1 MKTIYIILLCVFF
14 STLGFSQKNSQ
25 YKKELKA
32 ANLAYEKADYLN
44 AFNYFS
50 DLIKKDTSDAELWFK
65 AGASLF
71 NMNKMDTSSTY
82 YFEKSKTKI
91 PEAHYYLG
99 KTYQLQGQTR
109 KALDELY
116 HFKSVNKEESIENSE
131 VDKVIRACE
140 SNIKE
145 EANKESF
152 IVRNLGSGINS
163 KYPEYVP
170 LVWNVNGSLI
180 FTSRRAD
187 SKGGLKDPYGR
198 YYEDI
203 YVAQKTST
211 GWSKPGPIGDDINTQ
226 THDACVAMSPS
237 GNELIIYRT
246 DEKQTG
252 GDFYLCQF
260 DGTKWSLPQKMGP
273 EINSEYLEASACFS
287 SDGTEIVFS
296 SNRPGGFGGKD
307 LYRIRKFMNGKY
319 SLPFNLGPD
328 INTNEDEDAP
338 FVDKDNTLYFSSK
351 GHNSIGEYDIF
362 KSAFDAENLKWL
374 EAKTLGVPIN
384 SPNDDIYFMK
394 IEDSQKALFTSRR
407 EGGFGDADLYQIDFE
422 ESSQVIVYCKLNTVI
437 EKSELKDLVMSC
449 YDAETGQLE
458 GIYRPNK
465 NYMSM
470 ILVMTKDKPYKM
482 ILEGNM
488 IEPVIKRM
496 TFATGDTEISLEVS
510 KRIK

>member
-1 MKTIYIILLCVFF
+1 MKQFYIILFTLAHFTLVFP
-14 STLGFSQKNSQ
+14 QKNSHF
-25 YKKELKA
+25 KKELKNA
-32 ANLAYEKADYLN
+32 DLAYERADFLN
-44 AFNYFS
+44 AFNLYS
-50 DLIKKDTSDAELWFK
+50 ELIKEDTTNAEFVFK

-71 NMNKMDTSSTY
+71 NMNKMDTTSRK
-82 YFEKSKTKI
+82 YFEKSKATI
-91 PEAHYYLG
+91 PESYFFLG
-99 KTYQLQGQTR
+99 KMDHLQDQSK

-116 HFKSVNKEESIENSE
+116 YFKSVNKEETIENAE
-131 VDKVIRACE
+131 VDKLIRSCE
-140 SNIKE
+140 AAIKE
-145 EANKESF
+145 EASRESF
-152 IVRNLGSGINS
+152 IVRNLGPTINS

-203 YVAQKTST
+203 YVAQKTKD
-211 GWSKPGPIGDDINTQ
+211 GWSTPGSIGDDINTQ
-226 THDACVAMSPS
+226 THDACVAMSPN
-237 GNELIIYRT
+237 GNEMIIYRT

-260 DGTKWSLPQKMGP
+260 DGTKWGVPQKMGP

-287 SDGTEIVFS
+287 SDGNEIVFS

-319 SLPFNLGPD
+319 SLPYNLGPE
-328 INTNEDEDAP
+328 INTSEDEDAP
-338 FVDKDNTLYFSSK
+338 YIDQDNTLYFSSK

-362 KSAFDAENLKWL
+362 KATFDPESLKWTKT
-374 EAKTLGVPIN
+374 ETLGVPIN
-384 SPNDDIYFMK
+384 STNDDIYFIKM
-394 IEDSQKALFTSRR
+394 DDPQKALFTSRR
-407 EGGFGDADLYQIDFE
+407 DGGFGDADLYQVDFR
-422 ESSQVIVYCKLNTVI
+422 ESSQVVIYCKLMTDI
-437 EKSELKDLVMSC
+437 DKTELKDLQMSC

-465 NYMSM
+465 NYMTM

-482 ILEGNM
+482 ILEGST
-488 IEPVIKRM
+488 IEPIIKKM
-496 TFATGDTEISLEVS
+496 TFVNGDKEMDIEVS
-510 KRIK
+510 KKNK